1 MSIDLQFDE
10 RMFLELSSKVKIMK
24 VVSVSI
30 SKFITHVKVHVNDKN
45 KVLLYLNIL
54 FFLFF
59 LISQF

>member
-45 KVLLYLNIL
+45 KVLYLNIL